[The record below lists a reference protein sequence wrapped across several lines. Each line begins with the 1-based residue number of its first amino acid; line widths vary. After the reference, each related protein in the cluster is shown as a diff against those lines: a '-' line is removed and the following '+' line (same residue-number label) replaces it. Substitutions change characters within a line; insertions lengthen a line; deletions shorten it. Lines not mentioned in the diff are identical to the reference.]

1 MNTKNNKRLFNT
13 ARANNLESNTID
25 LASQSIPLK
34 KRKINNIKVDE
45 IRSLDNKTQKF
56 YPQILNL
63 NLKKTEQSANL
74 SNSFLNSSNQFSSS
88 ISSITNEL
96 NKINFKKENLKTSQL
111 KKNSGK
117 SDFILQNPEKKKNKT
132 LNRNFSLSELNTQN
146 RTNFKNTFEEIVKN
160 YQNSMNRNSLSSS
173 HSNIFKNSNS
183 NNLLNKKP
191 DLKFYEYKRILP
203 VVGKNFPV
211 IVEKVKYIQK

>member
-45 IRSLDNKTQKF
+45 IRSLENKTQKF
-56 YPQILNL
+56 YPEILNL
-63 NLKKTEQSANL
+63 NLKKTELSANL

-117 SDFILQNPEKKKNKT
+117 SDFILQNPERKKNKT

-203 VVGKNFPV
+203 VVGKNIPV